1 MSAKGKRLPPGRTA
15 RAGAAKSASAK
26 SGRAHTG
33 SGKSPSP
40 RSASAKSVI
49 AKSPSAKSPSAKSAV
64 PLELQFALKG
74 DKQLAENVIVE
85 VLAAARRLGIKPPRV
100 QVLRKARVGPKR
112 AASSKSR

>member
-49 AKSPSAKSPSAKSAV
+49 AKSPSAKSAV

>member
-26 SGRAHTG
+26 SVTA
-33 SGKSPSP
+33 KSL
-40 RSASAKSVI
+40 SAKSL
-49 AKSPSAKSPSAKSAV
+49 SAKSPSAKSAV
-64 PLELQFALKG
+64 PLELQVSLKG

-112 AASSKSR
+112 AASRKSR